1 MSHGTV
7 LPVQT
12 DAANPAVEA
21 PDEKRFSSEGGHVH
35 SPEIVSS
42 SSTSPAGP
50 TANSP
55 RAISGTAVG
64 FIQRLMRP
72 VLEHYQ
78 EVSFTLAA
86 LGCLAWIA
94 FKVLS

>member
-1 MSHGTV
+1 MSHGNV
-7 LPVQT
+7 SPIQT
-12 DAANPAVEA
+12 DTANPAVEA
-21 PDEKRFSSEGGHVH
+21 PDEQRFTAEGGHVH
-35 SPEIVSS
+35 SPEIVGS

-50 TANSP
+50 TANSQ
-55 RAISGTAVG
+55 RATSRTAVG
-64 FIQRLMRP
+64 FIQRLIRP